1 MISSGCAA
9 SSTKLPKTLC
19 PQIYLSWNSSSR
31 SRAGW
36 LLAAV
41 GLGSFIPATP
51 PLSSPQLMHHLM
63 MHYAQHSNKE
73 KVQKKPIQRLKKK
86 KQITLNVNLSSV
98 PLLLF
103 IKILHKP
110 KIQTKS
116 WRKFNCLIFLCFLF
130 LWKLLY
136 SLFKKGQ
143 ESSWTNLANK
153 RRSFGP
159 ICQLWPSSGNWVG
172 PVPDRQRN
180 MK

>member
-103 IKILHKP
+103 IKILHEP

-116 WRKFNCLIFLCFLF
+116 WRKFNCLIFSVFSFSVKIIVQLVQERAGV
-130 LWKLLY
+130 KLDKL
-136 SLFKKGQ
+136 G
-143 ESSWTNLANK
+143 E
-153 RRSFGP
+153 
-159 ICQLWPSSGNWVG
+159 
-172 PVPDRQRN
+172 
-180 MK
+180 